1 VHQEPPEVAWPEPEL
16 EPGLD
21 DGLPRL
27 LELPELVELEPDE
40 PELDDPVLEEPE
52 LELEDPD
59 VPEVPE
65 LDEPELVLP
74 ELVLPE
80 LALPELAWPE
90 LLLDEFVPVAALLDE
105 PGRASATAPAASTL
119 ATPTVAVVA
128 TTRPLARWRAATPRA
143 TASRFGLFMS

>member
-1 VHQEPPEVAWPEPEL
+1 MAWPEPEL

-27 LELPELVELEPDE
+27 LELPELVELELE
-40 PELDDPVLEEPE
+40 PAE
-52 LELEDPD
+52 
-59 VPEVPE
+59 PE

-74 ELVLPE
+74 ELAPPE
-80 LALPELAWPE
+80 LALPV
-90 LLLDEFVPVAALLDE
+90 LLLDEFVPVEALLDE
-105 PGRASATAPAASTL
+105 PGSASATAPAASTL

-128 TTRPLARWRAATPRA
+128 TTRPLARRRAATPRV

>member
-27 LELPELVELEPDE
+27 LELPELVELELEPDE
-40 PELDDPVLEEPE
+40 
-52 LELEDPD
+52 
-59 VPEVPE
+59 PE
-65 LDEPELVLP
+65 LDEPELDEP
-74 ELVLPE
+74 EPVLPE
-80 LALPELAWPE
+80 LALPELALPV
-90 LLLDEFVPVAALLDE
+90 LLLDEFVPVEALLDE
-105 PGRASATAPAASTL
+105 PGSASATAPAASTL

-128 TTRPLARWRAATPRA
+128 TTRPLARRRAATPRV

>member
-1 VHQEPPEVAWPEPEL
+1 MAWPEPEL

-27 LELPELVELEPDE
+27 LELPELVELELE
-40 PELDDPVLEEPE
+40 P
-52 LELEDPD
+52 
-59 VPEVPE
+59 
-65 LDEPELVLP
+65 DEPELVLP
-74 ELVLPE
+74 EPVLPEPVLPEPVLPE
-80 LALPELAWPE
+80 LALPV
-90 LLLDEFVPVAALLDE
+90 LLLDEFVPVEALLDE

-128 TTRPLARWRAATPRA
+128 TTRPLARWRAATPRV

>member
-1 VHQEPPEVAWPEPEL
+1 MAWPEPEL

-74 ELVLPE
+74 EL
-80 LALPELAWPE
+80 ALPE
-90 LLLDEFVPVAALLDE
+90 LLLDEFAPVEALLDE

>member
-1 VHQEPPEVAWPEPEL
+1 MAWPEPEL

-27 LELPELVELEPDE
+27 PELAEL
-40 PELDDPVLEEPE
+40 
-52 LELEDPD
+52 
-59 VPEVPE
+59 E

-74 ELVLPE
+74 ELEPPELVLPE
-80 LALPELAWPE
+80 LVPPELVP
-90 LLLDEFVPVAALLDE
+90 LLDEFAPVEARLDE
-105 PGRASATAPAASTL
+105 PGSASATAPAASTL

-143 TASRFGLFMS
+143 TASRFGLFMR

>member
-27 LELPELVELEPDE
+27 LELPELVELELEPDE
-40 PELDDPVLEEPE
+40 
-52 LELEDPD
+52 
-59 VPEVPE
+59 PE

-80 LALPELAWPE
+80 LVLPELALPV
-90 LLLDEFVPVAALLDE
+90 LLLDEFVPVEALLDE
-105 PGRASATAPAASTL
+105 PGSASATAPAASTL

-128 TTRPLARWRAATPRA
+128 TTRPLARRRAATPRV

>member
-40 PELDDPVLEEPE
+40 PELDE
-52 LELEDPD
+52 
-59 VPEVPE
+59 
-65 LDEPELVLP
+65 P

-80 LALPELAWPE
+80 LALPELVLPE
-90 LLLDEFVPVAALLDE
+90 LALPVLLLDEFVPVEALLDE
-105 PGRASATAPAASTL
+105 PGSASATAPAASTL

-128 TTRPLARWRAATPRA
+128 TTRPLARRRAATPRV

>member
-27 LELPELVELEPDE
+27 LELPELAELELEPDE
-40 PELDDPVLEEPE
+40 
-52 LELEDPD
+52 
-59 VPEVPE
+59 PE

-80 LALPELAWPE
+80 LALPV
-90 LLLDEFVPVAALLDE
+90 LLLDEFVPVEALLDE
-105 PGRASATAPAASTL
+105 PGSASATAPAASTL

-128 TTRPLARWRAATPRA
+128 TTRPLARRRAATPRV

>member
-1 VHQEPPEVAWPEPEL
+1 MAWPEPEL

-27 LELPELVELEPDE
+27 LELPELVELELEPDE
-40 PELDDPVLEEPE
+40 
-52 LELEDPD
+52 
-59 VPEVPE
+59 PE

-74 ELVLPE
+74 ELAPPE
-80 LALPELAWPE
+80 LAPPELAPPV
-90 LLLDEFVPVAALLDE
+90 LLLDEFVPVEALLDE
-105 PGRASATAPAASTL
+105 PGSASATAPAASTL

-128 TTRPLARWRAATPRA
+128 TTRPLARRRAATPSV

>member
-16 EPGLD
+16 EPGPD

-27 LELPELVELEPDE
+27 PELVELDE
-40 PELDDPVLEEPE
+40 
-52 LELEDPD
+52 
-59 VPEVPE
+59 PE
-65 LDEPELVLP
+65 LDEPEPELVPP

-80 LALPELAWPE
+80 LAPPVLLLPELALPE
-90 LLLDEFVPVAALLDE
+90 LLLDECVPVEALLDE
-105 PGRASATAPAASTL
+105 PGSVSATAPAASTL

>member
-1 VHQEPPEVAWPEPEL
+1 MAWPEPEL

-27 LELPELVELEPDE
+27 LELPELVELELDE
-40 PELDDPVLEEPE
+40 PELESPVL
-52 LELEDPD
+52 
-59 VPEVPE
+59 
-65 LDEPELVLP
+65 PELVLP

-80 LALPELAWPE
+80 LALPELALPE

-105 PGRASATAPAASTL
+105 PGSASATAPAASTL

>member
-27 LELPELVELEPDE
+27 PALAEL
-40 PELDDPVLEEPE
+40 
-52 LELEDPD
+52 
-59 VPEVPE
+59 E

-80 LALPELAWPE
+80 LVP
-90 LLLDEFVPVAALLDE
+90 LLDEFAPVEARLDE
-105 PGRASATAPAASTL
+105 PGSASATAPAASTL

-128 TTRPLARWRAATPRA
+128 TTRPLARRRAATPRA

>member
-27 LELPELVELEPDE
+27 LELPELAELEPDE

-74 ELVLPE
+74 ELAPV
-80 LALPELAWPE
+80 
-90 LLLDEFVPVAALLDE
+90 LLLDECVPVAALLDE

-119 ATPTVAVVA
+119 AAPTVAVVA
-128 TTRPLARWRAATPRA
+128 TTRPLARRRAATPRA
-143 TASRFGLFMS
+143 TASGFGLFMS

>member
-40 PELDDPVLEEPE
+40 PELDEPE
-52 LELEDPD
+52 LVL
-59 VPEVPE
+59 PE
-65 LDEPELVLP
+65 LALPELVLP

-80 LALPELAWPE
+80 LALPV
-90 LLLDEFVPVAALLDE
+90 LLLDEFVPVEALLDE
-105 PGRASATAPAASTL
+105 PGSASATAPAASTL

-128 TTRPLARWRAATPRA
+128 TTRPLARRRAATPRV

>member
-1 VHQEPPEVAWPEPEL
+1 MAWPEPEL

-52 LELEDPD
+52 L
-59 VPEVPE
+59 
-65 LDEPELVLP
+65 DEP

-143 TASRFGLFMS
+143 TASRFGLFMR

>member
-27 LELPELVELEPDE
+27 LELPELVELELEPDE
-40 PELDDPVLEEPE
+40 
-52 LELEDPD
+52 
-59 VPEVPE
+59 PE

-80 LALPELAWPE
+80 L
-90 LLLDEFVPVAALLDE
+90 LLDEFVPVEALLDE
-105 PGRASATAPAASTL
+105 PGSASATAPAASTL

-128 TTRPLARWRAATPRA
+128 TTRPLARRRAATPRV

>member
-1 VHQEPPEVAWPEPEL
+1 LHQEPPEVAWPEPEL

-27 LELPELVELEPDE
+27 LELPELVELELEPDE
-40 PELDDPVLEEPE
+40 
-52 LELEDPD
+52 
-59 VPEVPE
+59 PE

-74 ELVLPE
+74 EPVLPE
-80 LALPELAWPE
+80 LALPV
-90 LLLDEFVPVAALLDE
+90 LLLDEFVPVEALLDE
-105 PGRASATAPAASTL
+105 PGSASATAPAASTL

-128 TTRPLARWRAATPRA
+128 TTRPLARRRAATPCV

>member
-40 PELDDPVLEEPE
+40 PELDEPE
-52 LELEDPD
+52 LEL
-59 VPEVPE
+59 PE
-65 LDEPELVLP
+65 LALPELALP

-80 LALPELAWPE
+80 LALPV
-90 LLLDEFVPVAALLDE
+90 LLLDEFVPVEALLDE
-105 PGRASATAPAASTL
+105 PGSASATAPAASTL

-128 TTRPLARWRAATPRA
+128 TTRPLARRRAATPRV

>member
-27 LELPELVELEPDE
+27 LELPELAELELEPDE
-40 PELDDPVLEEPE
+40 
-52 LELEDPD
+52 
-59 VPEVPE
+59 PE

-74 ELVLPE
+74 EPVLPE
-80 LALPELAWPE
+80 LALPELALPV
-90 LLLDEFVPVAALLDE
+90 LLLDEFAPVEALLDE
-105 PGRASATAPAASTL
+105 PGSASATAPAASTL

-128 TTRPLARWRAATPRA
+128 TTRPLARRRAATPRV

>member
-27 LELPELVELEPDE
+27 LELPELVELELEPDE
-40 PELDDPVLEEPE
+40 PELDEPE
-52 LELEDPD
+52 P
-59 VPEVPE
+59 
-65 LDEPELVLP
+65 VLP
-74 ELVLPE
+74 EPVLPEPVLPE
-80 LALPELAWPE
+80 LALPELALPV
-90 LLLDEFVPVAALLDE
+90 LLLDEFVPVEALLDE

-128 TTRPLARWRAATPRA
+128 TTRPLARWRAATPRV

>member
-1 VHQEPPEVAWPEPEL
+1 MAWPEPEL

-27 LELPELVELEPDE
+27 LELPELVELELEPDE
-40 PELDDPVLEEPE
+40 
-52 LELEDPD
+52 
-59 VPEVPE
+59 PE

-74 ELVLPE
+74 ELAPPE
-80 LALPELAWPE
+80 LAPPELARPV
-90 LLLDEFVPVAALLDE
+90 LLLDEFVPVEALLDE
-105 PGRASATAPAASTL
+105 PGSASATAPAASTL

-128 TTRPLARWRAATPRA
+128 TTRPLARRRAATPRV

>member
-1 VHQEPPEVAWPEPEL
+1 MAWPEPEL
-16 EPGLD
+16 EPGPD

-74 ELVLPE
+74 ELVPPE
-80 LALPELAWPE
+80 LARPE

>member
-27 LELPELVELEPDE
+27 PALAEL
-40 PELDDPVLEEPE
+40 
-52 LELEDPD
+52 
-59 VPEVPE
+59 E

-74 ELVLPE
+74 ELEPPELVLPE
-80 LALPELAWPE
+80 LVPPELEPPEPVPPE
-90 LLLDEFVPVAALLDE
+90 LLPLLDEFAPVEARLDE
-105 PGRASATAPAASTL
+105 PGSASATAPAASTL

-128 TTRPLARWRAATPRA
+128 TTRPLARRRAATPRA

>member
-1 VHQEPPEVAWPEPEL
+1 MAWPEPEL

-27 LELPELVELEPDE
+27 LELPELVELELEPDE
-40 PELDDPVLEEPE
+40 
-52 LELEDPD
+52 
-59 VPEVPE
+59 PE
-65 LDEPELVLP
+65 LDEPELDEP
-74 ELVLPE
+74 EPVLPE
-80 LALPELAWPE
+80 LALPELALPV
-90 LLLDEFVPVAALLDE
+90 LLLDEFVPVEALLDE

-128 TTRPLARWRAATPRA
+128 TTRPLARWRAATPRV

>member
-27 LELPELVELEPDE
+27 LELPELVELELEPDE
-40 PELDDPVLEEPE
+40 
-52 LELEDPD
+52 
-59 VPEVPE
+59 PE

-80 LALPELAWPE
+80 LALPV
-90 LLLDEFVPVAALLDE
+90 LLLDEFVPVEALLDE
-105 PGRASATAPAASTL
+105 PGSASATAPAASTL

-128 TTRPLARWRAATPRA
+128 TTRPLARRRAATPRV